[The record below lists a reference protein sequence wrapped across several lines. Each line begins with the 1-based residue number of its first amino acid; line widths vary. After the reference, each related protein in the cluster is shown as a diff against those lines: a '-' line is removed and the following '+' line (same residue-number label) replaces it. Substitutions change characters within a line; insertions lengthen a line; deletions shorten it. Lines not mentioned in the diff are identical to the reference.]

1 MLQNNP
7 ELKSKIDQLWNKFW
21 SGGISN
27 PLTAIEQITY
37 LLFMKRLD
45 ELDLKRQADAEW
57 TEENYTSKFEGT
69 WIPPEYRARR
79 EEKDTDADW
88 AKKLEDEKK
97 YQIEKFTLRWS
108 EFKNRQA
115 EDMLQHVQGKV
126 FPFLKD
132 LNGAESNFTHHMKN
146 AVFIIPK
153 PALLVE
159 AVKTIDEIFA
169 VMEKDSQ
176 EKGQAFQDI
185 QGDVYEFLLSEIATA
200 GKNGQFRTPRHI
212 IKLVADLVQPQLGH
226 KIADPACGSGGFL
239 LGAYQYIVTELAKKA
254 GTTDIKPDED
264 GFMRTSVAA
273 TLTDK
278 AQAILSA
285 SLWGYDI
292 DSTMVRLGLMNLM
305 MHGIDEPNID
315 YKDTLSKSYTQEAEY
330 DIIMANPPFT
340 GSIDKGD
347 INENLQLAT
356 TKTEL
361 LFVENIYR
369 LLKKGGTA
377 AVIVPQGVLFGSGKA
392 FKDLRKILVERCD
405 LKAIITLPSGVFKPY
420 AGVSTAIL
428 LFTKVWGPKDKVDK
442 PATEHVWFYEMA
454 ADGYSLDDKR
464 TKQKTPDGKDDWGD
478 LQDII
483 AKYHTRS
490 AEKDTDRTAK
500 SFMVPYSEIVD
511 EKNDYDLSLSRY
523 KEDVFEEVHYDAP
536 SLILDRL
543 IRAEVGD
550 IDEAGLANVQSGIVR
565 ELLELKGMVE

>member
-57 TEENYTSKFEGT
+57 TGETYTSKFEGQ
-69 WIPPEYRARR
+69 WIPPEYRNQ
-79 EEKDTDADW
+79 EKPEQYA
-88 AKKLEDEKK
+88 
-97 YQIEKFTLRWS
+97 IEKRTLRWS
-108 EFKNRQA
+108 EFKRRQA

-153 PALLVE
+153 PSLLVE
-159 AVKTIDEIFA
+159 AVKTIDEIFI
-169 VMEKDSQ
+169 VMEKDSE

-185 QGDVYEFLLSEIATA
+185 QGDVYEYLLSEIATA

-212 IKLVADLVQPQLGH
+212 IKLLADLVQPQLGQ

-239 LGAYQYIVTELAKKA
+239 LGAYQYIVTQLALKSLKKKEREA
-254 GTTDIKPDED
+254 LEPDED
-264 GFMRTSVAA
+264 GFVRTSVAA
-273 TLTDK
+273 ALTEK

-356 TKTEL
+356 TKSEL

-377 AVIVPQGVLFGSGKA
+377 GVIVPQGVLFGSGKA
-392 FKDLRKILVERCD
+392 FKDLRKLLVERCD
-405 LKAIITLPSGVFKPY
+405 LKAVITLPSGVFKPY

-428 LFTKVWGPKDKVDK
+428 LFTKVWGAKDKVDK
-442 PATEHVWFYEMA
+442 PATENVWFYEMA

-464 TKQKTPDGKDDWGD
+464 TKQKTSDGKDSWGD

-483 AKYHTRS
+483 EKYHARS
-490 AEKDTDRTAK
+490 TKNQAEKSNDRTAK
-500 SFMVPYSEIVD
+500 YFMVPRSEI
-511 EKNDYDLSLSRY
+511 EAEGYDLSLSRY

-536 SLILDRL
+536 GVILDRL
-543 IRAEVGD
+543 IQAEVGD
-550 IDEAGLANVQSGIVR
+550 IDETALANVQSGIVR
-565 ELLELKGMVE
+565 ELLELKGMVG

>member
-45 ELDLKRQADAEW
+45 ELDLKRQSDAEW
-57 TEENYTSKFEGT
+57 TKEKYVSKFEGS
-69 WIPPEYRARR
+69 WIPPEERNWPVKEQRA
-79 EEKDTDADW
+79 
-88 AKKLEDEKK
+88 
-97 YQIEKFTLRWS
+97 IEKRTLRWS
-108 EFKNRQA
+108 EFKRMHA
-115 EDMLQHVQGKV
+115 EEMLQHVQTKV

-159 AVKTIDEIFA
+159 AVKTIDEIFE
-169 VMEKDSQ
+169 VMERDSR
-176 EKGQAFQDI
+176 ENGQAFQDI
-185 QGDVYEFLLSEIATA
+185 QGDVYEMLLSEIATA

-212 IKLVADLVQPQLGH
+212 IKLMAELVQPQLGH

-239 LGAYQYIVTELAKKA
+239 LGAYQYIVTQLAIKA
-254 GTTDIKPDED
+254 GTKNLVPDED
-264 GFMRTSVAA
+264 GFTRTSVAA
-273 TLTDK
+273 ALTEK
-278 AQAILSA
+278 AQAILAS

-292 DSTMVRLGLMNLM
+292 DATMVRLGLMNLM
-305 MHGIDEPNID
+305 MHGIDEPHID
-315 YKDTLSKSYTQEAEY
+315 YKDTLSKSYLEESEY
-330 DIIMANPPFT
+330 DIVMANPPFT

-347 INENLQLAT
+347 INENLQLGT

-377 AVIVPQGVLFGSGKA
+377 SVIVPQGVLFGSGGA
-392 FKDLRKILVERCD
+392 FKTLRQLLVERCD
-405 LKAIITLPSGVFKPY
+405 LKAVIAMPSGVFKPY

-428 LFTKVWGPKDKVDK
+428 IFTKVWGPKDKMDK

-464 TKQKTPDGKDDWGD
+464 SKQNDSGD

-483 AKYHTRS
+483 TKFRARNAAT
-490 AEKDTDRTAK
+490 DTDRTGK
-500 SFMVPYSEIVD
+500 CFMVPRTEIAD
-511 EKNDYDLSLSRY
+511 EKNNYDLSLSRY
-523 KEDVFEEVHYDAP
+523 KTDVFEEVEYDPP
-536 SLILDRL
+536 SEIIDRL
-543 IRAEVGD
+543 IKAEVGD
-550 IDEAGLANVQSGIVR
+550 VTEAELIKIKSGIVR
-565 ELLELKGMVE
+565 ELLDLKGMVG